1 VATAGGVRKCNGFR
15 ERAMMVCG
23 EDISEAVSPGVG
35 VHAAI
40 GLSRWRAM
48 VPDQIMR
55 AGMKMQAGKQPGP
68 KMRWR
73 AAAAGLMVMFLA
85 AGGGMGGCAMPLK
98 LDSGKA
104 PVKAFAPGTILSART
119 GAAVSF
125 DELMA
130 DVRTARVAYVGEMHT
145 SARHHEIQ
153 LKVIRALHDGGIR
166 LAVGMEMFDRS
177 YQTVLERWAAGGLD
191 EETFLRRTHWYANWR
206 FDYGLYRS
214 ILDYIRTEKIPLVA
228 LNVPFSI
235 PPKIRVGGTEY
246 LTEDEKGY
254 LPGEVDTRISAH
266 RRYVEDV
273 FKQHPFKNVR
283 FEDFY
288 LAQCV
293 WEDAMAEAAAIHLGD
308 GMMVVLAGNGH
319 IQYKYGIPE
328 RVFKRNGLPYR
339 TIYLVA
345 ADEAIDLSIADYLW
359 VAD

>member
-1 VATAGGVRKCNGFR
+1 
-15 ERAMMVCG
+15 
-23 EDISEAVSPGVG
+23 
-35 VHAAI
+35 
-40 GLSRWRAM
+40 M

-55 AGMKMQAGKQPGP
+55 AGVKMQAGRQAGL

-73 AAAAGLMVMFLA
+73 AAAAGLMALFLA
-85 AGGGMGGCAMPLK
+85 SGGGAGGCAMPLK

-104 PVKAFAPGTILSART
+104 PVKDFAPGTILSGRT

-125 DELMA
+125 EELIA

-145 SARHHEIQ
+145 STRHHEIQ
-153 LKVIRALHDGGIR
+153 LRVIRALHEAGIR

-177 YQTVLERWAAGGLD
+177 YQTVLDRWAAGDLD
-191 EETFLRRTHWYANWR
+191 EEAFLRRTHWYANWR
-206 FDYGLYRS
+206 FDYGLYRG

-246 LTEDEKGY
+246 LTECEKAY
-254 LPGEVDTRISAH
+254 LPAEVDTGIAAH

-273 FKQHPFKNVR
+273 FNQHPFKNVR

-293 WEDAMAEAAAIHLGD
+293 WEDAMAETAVAHLDD
-308 GMMVVLAGNGH
+308 GMLVVLAGNGH

-328 RVFKRNGLPYR
+328 RVFKRNGLAYR
-339 TIYLVA
+339 TIYPVA
-345 ADEAIDLSIADYLW
+345 AAEAIDLSVADYLW

>member
-1 VATAGGVRKCNGFR
+1 
-15 ERAMMVCG
+15 
-23 EDISEAVSPGVG
+23 
-35 VHAAI
+35 
-40 GLSRWRAM
+40 
-48 VPDQIMR
+48 
-55 AGMKMQAGKQPGP
+55 
-68 KMRWR
+68 
-73 AAAAGLMVMFLA
+73 
-85 AGGGMGGCAMPLK
+85 MPLK
-98 LDSGKA
+98 SDSEKA
-104 PVKAFAPGTILSART
+104 PVKAFAPGTILSGRT

-130 DVRTARVAYVGEMHT
+130 DVRTARVVYVGEMHP

-153 LKVIRALHDGGIR
+153 LRVIRALHDGGIR

-177 YQTVLERWAAGGLD
+177 YQTVLELWAAGGLD
-191 EETFLRRTHWYANWR
+191 EEAFLRRTHWYANWR

-214 ILDYIRTEKIPLVA
+214 ILDYIRTEQIPLVA

-246 LTEDEKGY
+246 LTEYEKGY
-254 LPGEVDTRISAH
+254 LPGEVDTCIAAH

-293 WEDAMAEAAAIHLGD
+293 WEDAMAEAASTHLGD
-308 GMMVVLAGNGH
+308 GMLVVLAGNGH

-339 TIYLVA
+339 TIYPAA
-345 ADEAIDLSIADYLW
+345 ADEAIDLSVADYLW

>member
-1 VATAGGVRKCNGFR
+1 MIVR
-15 ERAMMVCG
+15 G
-23 EDISEAVSPGVG
+23 ENISAVVSPGVG

-40 GLSRWRAM
+40 GLSLWRAM
-48 VPDQIMR
+48 VPDQITR
-55 AGMKMQAGKQPGP
+55 TGMKIQAGKKPGP
-68 KMRWR
+68 AMHWR
-73 AAAAGLMVMFLA
+73 AAAAGLMVMLLA
-85 AGGGMGGCAMPLK
+85 VVMGVGGCAMPLK
-98 LDSGKA
+98 LPSEKA
-104 PVKAFAPGTILSART
+104 PVKAFAPGTILSAAT

-130 DVRTARVAYVGEMHT
+130 DVRTARVVYVGEMHT
-145 SARHHEIQ
+145 SARHHEVQ
-153 LKVIRALHDGGIR
+153 LRVIRALHDAGIR
-166 LAVGMEMFDRS
+166 LSVGMEMFDRS
-177 YQTVLERWAAGGLD
+177 YQAVLDCWTAGGLD
-191 EETFLRRTHWYANWR
+191 EETFLRQTHWYANWR

-235 PPKIRVGGTEY
+235 PPKIRIGGTEY
-246 LTEDEKGY
+246 LTEYEKGY
-254 LPGEVDTRISAH
+254 LPGEVDTHISAH

-273 FKQHPFKNVR
+273 FRQHPFKNVR

-308 GMMVVLAGNGH
+308 GMLVVLAGNGH

-339 TIYLVA
+339 TIYPVA
-345 ADEAIDLSIADYLW
+345 ADEVVDVSVADYLW
-359 VAD
+359 VVD